1 MVSYVGIRLENCEI
15 LYRCEMLLLICITY
29 RKSAVLVALVSLSYR
44 LPVKIIKGMTTCAIK
59 FSVISNSRPGLN
71 VKIHLDEQ
79 SEVNQLISDSS
90 EKWESFIS

>member
-1 MVSYVGIRLENCEI
+1 
-15 LYRCEMLLLICITY
+15 MLLLICITY
-29 RKSAVLVALVSLSYR
+29 RKSAVLVALVSLSCR

-71 VKIHLDEQ
+71 PKIHLDEQ

-90 EKWESFIS
+90 EKWESFCLIVLLRRSKGCFVVTRYKG